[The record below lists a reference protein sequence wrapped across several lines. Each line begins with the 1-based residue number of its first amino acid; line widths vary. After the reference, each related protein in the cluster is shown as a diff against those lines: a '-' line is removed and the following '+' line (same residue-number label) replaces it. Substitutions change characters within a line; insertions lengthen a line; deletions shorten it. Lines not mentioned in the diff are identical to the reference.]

1 MCWNYG
7 LVVWLVYLW
16 LRSKTS
22 LAPYWGLSRWK
33 RTWWSR
39 IELSW
44 NWASTPMLHFDWIS
58 TWFPSSKFFLFFKNI
73 LEKRFILKITL
84 ACRYIAFKF
93 RGFCRTT
100 PRVHSYRFFWTV
112 QSSFS
117 VKRNRRD
124 RWCLLRQPENSAG
137 TLCVERPIYFP
148 FFSFSSRHMLSAM
161 GLLTAVSQSAAG
173 DVKFLSRVQYNAA
186 FDRLPLARAVHT
198 KTHVDEG
205 RQKPIVIEFDRSSV
219 DGQFHFASDP
229 FFKLFLSHCCS
240 WFLRTRLS
248 LH

>member
-1 MCWNYG
+1 MCWNWFSG
-7 LVVWLVYLW
+7 LPLTEIEDFPCAILRVIQVKANVMVTNRTFLKPSLDSDASLW
-16 LRSKTS
+16 LDFNMVSV
-22 LAPYWGLSRWK
+22 
-33 RTWWSR
+33 
-39 IELSW
+39 
-44 NWASTPMLHFDWIS
+44 FQV
-58 TWFPSSKFFLFFKNI
+58 FLFLKNI
-73 LEKRFILKITL
+73 LEKRFILKMTL

-93 RGFCRTT
+93 RGFRRTT
-100 PRVHSYRFFWTV
+100 PRVHSYRFFGTV

-117 VKRNRRD
+117 VERNRRRD

-161 GLLTAVSQSAAG
+161 GLLAAVSQSAAE
-173 DVKFLSRVQYNAA
+173 DVQFLSRVQYNAA

-229 FFKLFLSHCCS
+229 FLSHCCS
-240 WFLRTRLS
+240 WFLRTRLF